1 MLIVMNSAS
10 IQPHILMFIGMF
22 IMSLLMTP
30 IMINNLADYRLSV
43 SQIYLAITMASGMVL
58 LEGTMHPLPILGWL
72 TAVVGVLAGIIGYR
86 WQIGVSDREYLHD
99 MIPHHSMAVLTS
111 KHLLA
116 RSSNKRVKQLAET
129 ILNAQVKEIALMKLL

>member
-1 MLIVMNSAS
+1 
-10 IQPHILMFIGMF
+10 MFF
-22 IMSLLMTP
+22 MSLLMTP

-43 SQIYLAITMASGMVL
+43 SQIYMAIIMSSGMVL
-58 LEGTMHPLPILGWL
+58 LEGTMHPLPAVGWILAA
-72 TAVVGVLAGIIGYR
+72 TGVIGGIVGYR

-111 KHLLA
+111 KHVLE
-116 RSSNKRVKQLAET
+116 RSSDKRIKQLAET

>member
-1 MLIVMNSAS
+1 MNSAS
-10 IQPHILMFIGMF
+10 IQPHIIMFFGMF

-30 IMINNLADYRLSV
+30 IMINNIADYRLSL

-58 LEGTMHPLPILGWL
+58 LEGTMHPLPIFGWVF
-72 TAVVGVLAGIIGYR
+72 AVIGVLAGIIGYR